1 MLICY
6 SKMYTTVNTQMSE
19 STFRSRWFIM

>member
-1 MLICY
+1 
-6 SKMYTTVNTQMSE
+6 MYTTVNTQMSE

>member
-1 MLICY
+1 M
-6 SKMYTTVNTQMSE
+6 NTQMSE